1 MKKIAFTILPLLFL
15 FLGCTHK
22 VTIDNKYL
30 TVTIPMEY
38 RNLTDYNEMDVLYLD
53 CNKKDGLQSIVSID
67 NIVDLTIQPNSQT
80 ILEDTPVEVLSRRF
94 HSIKDSV
101 DNDSSFSWKKFS
113 VTEEPKAITFK
124 GLPAAEGVFEVEEY
138 IKSTDRMIQKRIK
151 RMVVFVDHDL
161 WNIVLAPSQ
170 LKHYEDEMQIFEQIL
185 TNIEIK
191 K

>member
-67 NIVDLTIQPNSQT
+67 NIQDLLIQPNSQT
-80 ILEDTPVEVLSRRF
+80 ITEDTPVEVLARRLR
-94 HSIKDSV
+94 SIEGESHNPD
-101 DNDSSFSWKKFS
+101 FPWKNFKIL
-113 VTEEPKAITFK
+113 EEPKVTTFK
-124 GLPAAEGVFEVEEY
+124 GFPAAEAIFEAQEY
-138 IKSTDRMIQKRIK
+138 IKHQDKTILKRVK
-151 RMVVFVDHDL
+151 RMVVFVDNDL

-185 TNIEIK
+185 SSIEIK